1 MLAIYNMSIPAD
13 ISAASAAGRIPDNV
27 SLSYLA
33 ESRDH
38 SAIVGILFMVC
49 LTGFLMIIRL
59 YARTFLV
66 KKVGLDDALAILT
79 MVSIESIPDEIPH

>member
-1 MLAIYNMSIPAD
+1 MAIPAD
-13 ISAASAAGRIPDNV
+13 ISAAFAAGRIPDHV

-38 SAIVGILFMVC
+38 SAIVGIMFMVC

-59 YARTFLV
+59 YARMFLV

-79 MVSIESIPDEIPH
+79 MVRTQARSDEISH